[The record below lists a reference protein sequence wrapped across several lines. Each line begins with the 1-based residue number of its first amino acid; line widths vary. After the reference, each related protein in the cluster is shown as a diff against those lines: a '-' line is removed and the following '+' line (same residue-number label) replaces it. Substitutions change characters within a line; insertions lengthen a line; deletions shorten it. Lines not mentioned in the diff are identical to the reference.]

1 MSNLEQKID
10 TLTGTVSTVASAVAR
25 VEGWCEEHGRL
36 HVHIDKALDR
46 IDGDTRENTRSLALK
61 RGKTSAP
68 PPPANRWQALGQA
81 LGAVPLKTYL
91 AIVAITFALCMSFG
105 AQVSNGS
112 TAAEVVAA
120 VSKHKAEIIEIFN
133 ATMDAHDELTEAVN
147 AKIDAPEPEPEPVAD
162 EEAPQ

>member
-1 MSNLEQKID
+1 MSLETKID
-10 TLTGTVSTVASAVAR
+10 TLTGTVSAVASAVAR
-25 VEGWCEEHGRL
+25 VEGWCEGHDKL
-36 HVHIDKALDR
+36 HDHIDKALDR
-46 IDGDTRENTRSLALK
+46 VTARTDDNTRSLATK
-61 RGKTSAP
+61 RGKDSDAP
-68 PPPANRWQALGQA
+68 AKPVNRWQAFGQA

-91 AIVAITFALCMSFG
+91 AIVAIVFALCMSVS

-133 ATMDAHDELTEAVN
+133 ATMDAHDELTEAVT
-147 AKIDAPEPEPEPVAD
+147 AKLDAPEPEPEPVAD